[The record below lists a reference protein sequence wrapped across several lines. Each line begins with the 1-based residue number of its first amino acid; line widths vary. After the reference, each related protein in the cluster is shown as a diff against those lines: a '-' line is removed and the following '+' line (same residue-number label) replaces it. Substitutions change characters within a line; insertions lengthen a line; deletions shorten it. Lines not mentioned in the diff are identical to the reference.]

1 MGGEGIR
8 ADVDIGHCG
17 GRADVGIGHNGEG
30 LFAFALFEL
39 SVGETVPV
47 WDHPAGSVNQLLRSK
62 VLPSGVILYVNWS
75 P

>member
-8 ADVDIGHCG
+8 ADVCIGHCG

-39 SVGETVPV
+39 SGGGTVPV
-47 WDHPAGSVNQLLRSK
+47 WDHPAGSVNHFLRSNS
-62 VLPSGVILYVNWS
+62 VPPEIILYVYSS